1 MNNIDTRGL
10 QHFIGKLKKFSDH
23 PDLDWIVE
31 KIAEIGVEEFSNA
44 YNQNMAFGVLD
55 IKSEITDSRN
65 GKTVRILAID
75 DNQRTLIAFLEFGTG
90 VYADGGYEGKLPNQ
104 PITFTTSDGVTHTT
118 QGWEYYYNSEY
129 KVNVGGVDGW
139 FFGSALIGQA
149 FSDGKQT
156 LNTQNTFYRACEA
169 IKERLGKELI

>member
-1 MNNIDTRGL
+1 MNNIDTSGL

-23 PDLDWIVE
+23 PDLDWIIE

-55 IKSEITDSRN
+55 IKSEITDSKN

-104 PITFTTSDGVTHTT
+104 PITFTTRINNVETTVTYDH
-118 QGWEYYYNSEY
+118 WKYYYKPSDY
-129 KVNVGGVDGW
+129 KDNVGGVDGW
-139 FFGSALIGQA
+139 WFGGV
-149 FSDGKQT
+149 FTDGKQT
-156 LNTQNTFYRACEA
+156 LNTQNTFYHACET